1 MEEDNYPKD
10 ILHIFA
16 GNALVET
23 HNKLMIAQLDSPITS
38 IEAIDQ
44 VPECQKNLS
53 QKFYL

>member
-23 HNKLMIAQLDSPITS
+23 HNKLMIAQLDLPITS

-44 VPECQKNLS
+44 VPECQKNLI